1 MTPLALFVLVMV
13 FATVGLG
20 AYGLVQL
27 DAAGREARDE
37 RVARRLGTS
46 SVQEAAEEDVA
57 TLLRANSADA
67 ANEVLGA
74 YAEKLSELIAAAD
87 AQSTMTVRRLL
98 FQCGAFGTLFALGG
112 ILIGGIMGAI
122 LFPVGFQ
129 IPQVLLR
136 RQATKRAS
144 TLLSQMP
151 DALEMMSRSMQTGS
165 GLVDTFK
172 LVKEEMVD
180 PISSEFGRIA
190 EEVKLGRDWRY
201 AMEGLV
207 QRNPTIF
214 ELRLFVSTLLLQR
227 ETGGNMIETL
237 SNIAKTIRNRY
248 VFDAKVKAMTSE
260 ARTSGYVL
268 AGMPLGVIAL
278 IVVAN
283 AEYLAPIF
291 TTSIGNMILISCS
304 TMYVVGVYAMNVV
317 SEVEV

>member
-20 AYGLVQL
+20 AYGVVQL
-27 DAAGREARDE
+27 DAARREARDE
-37 RVARRLGTS
+37 RMARRLGTAAY
-46 SVQEAAEEDVA
+46 QDAAEEDVA

-67 ANEVLGA
+67 ANELLGA
-74 YAEKLSELIAAAD
+74 YADKLSELIAAAD
-87 AQSTMTVRRLL
+87 AQQTMTVQRLL
-98 FQCGAFGTLFALGG
+98 FQCGAFGGLLALGG
-112 ILIGGIMGAI
+112 ILVGGVMGII
-122 LFPVGFQ
+122 LFPIGFQ
-129 IPQVLLR
+129 IPQFFLR
-136 RQATKRAS
+136 RQATKRAT

-172 LVKEEMVD
+172 LVKEEMAD
-180 PISSEFGRIA
+180 PIASEFGRIA
-190 EEVKLGRDWRY
+190 EEVKLGRDWRF
-201 AMEGLV
+201 AMDGLV
-207 QRNPTIF
+207 ERNPTIF

-237 SNIAKTIRNRY
+237 ANIAKTIRNRY

-283 AEYLAPIF
+283 AEYLSPIF

-304 TMYVVGVYAMNVV
+304 AMYAIGVYAMNFV